1 MSVLTA
7 VGGVGGV
14 GAAWRAWS
22 TWRKDE
28 ADARE
33 KSEARSEARTERLV
47 TALAANTAAMSDG
60 ARAHDAQ
67 AAEQRRLGSSV
78 DGLAAEQRR
87 LAGVIDSLTTTPS
100 GRITY
105 VPTTTVAAPVT
116 PAHGLPVGRAP

>member
-1 MSVLTA
+1 MTAQDALSLLTA
-7 VGGVGGV
+7 VGGVGGL
-14 GAAWRAWS
+14 GAAWRAWG
-22 TWRKDE
+22 TWRREE
-28 ADARE
+28 AEARE
-33 KSEARSEARTERLV
+33 KGEARSEARTERLV

-67 AAEQRRLGSSV
+67 AAELRRLGAIV
-78 DGLAAEQRR
+78 
-87 LAGVIDSLTTTPS
+87 DSLTTTPS